1 MQNSNS
7 IYVKVKMKASVRE
20 HRILV
25 KDVAEI
31 WCSRAE
37 ERPKIDQLT
46 LRHIPEGEKR
56 KHKYVISAIEILNRI
71 AKELPWASITLLGE
85 PDVVVDCRKKPEK
98 HTGWEILKTAAVCL
112 ITFTGAAFA
121 IMTFNNDV
129 DVGTIFRTLY
139 RLFTGMESN
148 GKTVLEGTYSVG
160 IFLGIVLF
168 FNHFSH
174 FQISDDPTPL
184 EVQMR
189 IYEKDVNTAIIENEE
204 RSEDGVDVE

>member
-1 MQNSNS
+1 
-7 IYVKVKMKASVRE
+7 MKIVCDFSVFY
-20 HRILV
+20 L
-25 KDVAEI
+25 D
-31 WCSRAE
+31 
-37 ERPKIDQLT
+37 
-46 LRHIPEGEKR
+46 
-56 KHKYVISAIEILNRI
+56 
-71 AKELPWASITLLGE
+71 
-85 PDVVVDCRKKPEK
+85 
-98 HTGWEILKTAAVCL
+98 
-112 ITFTGAAFA
+112 
-121 IMTFNNDV
+121 
-129 DVGTIFRTLY
+129 RTLP
-139 RLFTGMESN
+139 N

>member
-1 MQNSNS
+1 M
-7 IYVKVKMKASVRE
+7 
-20 HRILV
+20 
-25 KDVAEI
+25 
-31 WCSRAE
+31 
-37 ERPKIDQLT
+37 
-46 LRHIPEGEKR
+46 
-56 KHKYVISAIEILNRI
+56 ISAIEILNRI

-98 HTGWEILKTAAVCL
+98 HTGWEVLKTAAVCL

-174 FQISDDPTPL
+174 LKFSADPTPMQ
-184 EVQMR
+184 VQMR
-189 IYEKDVNTAIIENEE
+189 TYEDDVNRTLIEQAARTENPETD
-204 RSEDGVDVE
+204 S